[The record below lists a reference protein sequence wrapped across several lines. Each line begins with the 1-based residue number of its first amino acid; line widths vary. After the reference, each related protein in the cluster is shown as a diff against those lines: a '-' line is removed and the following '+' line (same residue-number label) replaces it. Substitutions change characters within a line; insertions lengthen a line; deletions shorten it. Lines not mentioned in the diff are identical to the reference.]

1 MEIEVLVPVPPVRVE
16 ERPLAPRL
24 DGLCGARVGFLDN
37 QKANAGLLLATV
49 AATIQRDVGP
59 FDAVHE
65 VKVATMAA
73 PGEVMGRLQRCHAV
87 VLAIAD

>member
-1 MEIEVLVPVPPVRVE
+1 MEIEVLVPVPPLHIE

-24 DGLCGARVGFLDN
+24 EGLRGRRVGFLNN

-49 AATIQRDVGP
+49 AGELQRAAGP
-59 FDAVHE
+59 FDALHE
-65 VKVATMAA
+65 EKVATMAA
-73 PGEVMGRLQRCHAV
+73 PVEVMGRLQRCHAV